1 MDSIFE
7 ALTSYGV
14 LGLWTA
20 SLLWNN
26 HNMKKSFQERYD
38 SLNQNVIDV
47 LKDNKKILQSLHKMI
62 QDRHQEERL
71 KSSMRRAISSDMITG
86 VKNE

>member
-1 MDSIFE
+1 MESVFE

-20 SLLWNN
+20 TLLWNN
-26 HNMKKSFQERYD
+26 HNMKKAFQERYD
-38 SLNQNVIDV
+38 SLNQNVIEV
-47 LKDNKKILQSLHKMI
+47 LKDNKKILQSLYNMMHDK
-62 QDRHQEERL
+62 HQEDRL
-71 KSSMRRAISSDMITG
+71 KSSMRRAISSDMSPG